1 MMGATPGR
9 APGER
14 GRILFVAPNSYVL
27 RNWIASGLADA
38 CVDTLGLEPSFVTH
52 FDDPTFTGPS
62 GRAFVNHHV
71 PLARVRGK
79 ELPADYPRA
88 LYLLYYLRLRVA
100 ARELPYGGGQL
111 LRLSRRRDAWH
122 YAIAAAARVLRR
134 GGAVRRR
141 LRERA
146 EATDFAVPRYRRLIE
161 EIEPACVVTGT
172 PAIFFLDQLM
182 TLAARQ
188 AGVRVHC
195 VVNSWDN
202 LVSRGP
208 MMQRP
213 DSLMVWN
220 ACMREHALRVH
231 GLDAGR
237 VHVVGSLQF
246 TQYARP
252 VTDEERRAIARRVG
266 VAHERPYLLY
276 LGSAEVPQYEAEDV
290 ARLLEVLDASEFRG
304 MPLVARL
311 HPQVDAGALESLAH
325 PALRIDRPPRFQGK
339 GGNGLS
345 FGEREMRAMAA
356 LLSGARVVF
365 ASAGTTA
372 LLEAAIFDRPMV
384 QLRWLDA
391 LPRARPEQVAR
402 VRDYQRYVHIQDLD
416 ATGCRLM
423 SDRPDTLL
431 GELRDMLAREAEFSG
446 RRHAAVERLVT
457 TPVGSAPA
465 RVIAGLAREL
475 GIPMDAGRRGRISA

>member
-1 MMGATPGR
+1 MGATPGR
-9 APGER
+9 APGPLDR

-38 CVDTLGLEPSFVTH
+38 CAGTLGLEPSFVTH
-52 FDDPTFTGPS
+52 FDDATFTGPA
-62 GRAFVNHHV
+62 GRAYANRAV

-79 ELPADYPRA
+79 ELPAEYPWP
-88 LYLLYYLRLRVA
+88 LYLLYYVRLRIA

-111 LRLSRRRDAWH
+111 LRFSRQRDAWH
-122 YAIAAAARVLRR
+122 YAIAAASRVLRR
-134 GGAVRRR
+134 GGALRRR

-146 EATDFAVPRYRRLIE
+146 EAADFAVPRYRRLIE
-161 EIEPACVVTGT
+161 EVEPACIVTGT
-172 PAIFFLDQLM
+172 PSIFFLDQLM
-182 TLAARQ
+182 TVAARQ
-188 AGVRVHC
+188 AGVPVHC

-208 MMQRP
+208 MMRPP

-220 ACMREHALRVH
+220 ACMRDHALRVH
-231 GLDAGR
+231 GFDAGR

-246 TQYARP
+246 SQYARP
-252 VTDEERRAIARRVG
+252 VTEEERRAVARRVG
-266 VAHERPYLLY
+266 LAPDRPYLLY

-290 ARLLEVLDASEFRG
+290 ERLLALLDASEFRST
-304 MPLVARL
+304 PLVARL
-311 HPQVDAGALESLAH
+311 HPQVDPGVLESLAH
-325 PALRIDRPPRFQGK
+325 PALYIDRPPRFHGK

-372 LLEAAIFDRPMV
+372 LLEAAIFDRPIV
-384 QLRWLDA
+384 QLRWMEA
-391 LPRARPEQVAR
+391 VPRARPEQADR

-416 ATGCRLM
+416 ATGCRML
-423 SDRPDTLL
+423 SDHPETLL
-431 GELRDMLAREAEFSG
+431 SELRDMLDREPEFSE
-446 RRHAAVERLVT
+446 RRKAAVERLVT
-457 TPVGSAPA
+457 TPVGGAPG
-465 RVIAGLAREL
+465 RVIAVLAREL
-475 GIPMDAGRRGRISA
+475 GMTLDGRRGRISA